1 MSVRAVAVATEEARA
16 AAAAIAAV
24 RARTLMTKAA
34 RAAAATAAATY
45 GWDKLSPIAN
55 MNKCSIEQN
64 KGRVEMMGIWGLVT
78 NEIMGVSI
86 LPGGYLPGH

>member
-1 MSVRAVAVATEEARA
+1 MLVRAVAVATEETRA

-24 RARTLMTKAA
+24 RARTLTTKAA
-34 RAAAATAAATY
+34 RAAAATAAALY
-45 GWDKLSPIAN
+45 GWDKLSPTAK

-64 KGRVEMMGIWGLVT
+64 KKWAEMMGVWGLVT
-78 NEIMGVSI
+78 HKIMGLSI